1 MTVIPVPCLSDN
13 FAYLIPFGEGE
24 AALIDAP
31 EAEPILAA
39 LAERGLRLTELWV
52 THHHDDH
59 VQGIDGLKARHEFSV
74 AGNARDR
81 KRLPALDLAFEPGDG
96 VAIAGH
102 PAAVIDVPGHTIG
115 HVAFHVPDLRAAFT
129 ADSLMAM
136 GCGRLF
142 EGTPD
147 MMWDSLSRLMGAL
160 GDEDVVYQGHDYM
173 PTNLR
178 FARRNAPAT
187 PALDERERR
196 YRAAVDGGGSMPHET
211 FGEERATNP
220 FLRAGLEP
228 VKEFL
233 DMAGAPDAAVFAE
246 LRRRRDSFS

>member
-24 AALIDAP
+24 AALVDAP
-31 EAEPILAA
+31 EAAPILAA
-39 LAERGLRLTELWV
+39 LEERGLRLTEVWI

-59 VQGIDGLKARHEFSV
+59 VQAVPGLRARHDFTV
-74 AGNARDR
+74 AGNARDAA
-81 KRLPALDLAFEPGDG
+81 RLPPLDRPFEPGAD
-96 VAIAGH
+96 VVIAGR
-102 PAAVIDVPGHTIG
+102 PAAVIDVPGHTVG
-115 HVAFHVPDLRAAFT
+115 HVAFHVPDLDAAFT

-142 EGTPD
+142 EGTPE
-147 MMWDSLSRLMGAL
+147 MMWESLSRLMATLRDG
-160 GDEDVVYQGHDYM
+160 DVVYQGHDYM

-178 FARRNAPAT
+178 FARQNAPAT

-196 YRAAVDGGGSMPHET
+196 YRDAVDGGGTMPHET
-211 FGEERATNP
+211 FGVERATNP

-246 LRRRRDSFS
+246 LRRRRDNF

>member
-13 FAYLIPFGEGE
+13 FAYLIPFGDGA
-24 AALIDAP
+24 AALVDAP
-31 EAEPILAA
+31 EAGPILDA
-39 LAERGLRLTELWV
+39 LEERGLRLAEVWL

-59 VQGIDGLKARHEFSV
+59 IQAVPDLKVRHDFTV
-74 AGNARDR
+74 AGNARDAA
-81 KRLPALDLAFEPGDG
+81 RLPALDVAFEPGTG
-96 VAIAGH
+96 VTMAGH
-102 PAAVIDVPGHTIG
+102 HAAVIDVPGHTIG
-115 HVAFHVPDLRAAFT
+115 HVAFHVPDLHAAFT

-147 MMWDSLSRLMGAL
+147 MMWESLSRLMHAL
-160 GDEDVVYQGHDYM
+160 RDEDVVYQGHDYV

-178 FARRNAPAT
+178 FAHENAPAT

-196 YRAAVDGGGSMPHET
+196 YRDAVEGGGTMPHET
-211 FGEERATNP
+211 FGVERTTNP

-246 LRRRRDSFS
+246 LRRRRDSF